1 MTADPDGIFRLADTE
16 ADVAAC
22 FPLMH
27 QLRPHLADATE
38 MVRRWQLQRQAG
50 YRIMALWR
58 GDTPVAL
65 AGYRITDNLIHGHF
79 LYVDDL
85 VTDERERGS
94 GFGARMLDRMKE
106 EARAQGCQ
114 RLMLDTA
121 IDNLLAH
128 RFYYRGG
135 LLARGL
141 HFGMAVT

>member
-1 MTADPDGIFRLADTE
+1 MTADPDPIFRLADTE

-27 QLRPHLADATE
+27 QLRPHLADAAE
-38 MVRRWQLQRQAG
+38 LVSRWQLQRQAG
-50 YRIMALWR
+50 YRIMALWH

-85 VTDERERGS
+85 VTDESSRGS
-94 GFGARMLDRMKE
+94 GLGARMLDRMKE
-106 EARAQGCQ
+106 EARAQGCH

-128 RFYYRGG
+128 RFYYRCD